1 MNSSDERAE
10 ELDALQATYGDCMVA
25 DSTYSGH
32 VDISVKLQRPLKL
45 TRIAQNQ
52 QEEVL
57 YLPPVRICF
66 ELPNGYPDAAAP
78 LVSVDASWLP
88 TEVARQLETTS
99 SSTWEEYGRMQVMY
113 AYVSYLEE
121 AAGEA
126 FGMHYLEVSDDNFKH
141 LLVYNK
147 EAARQVFQQGTH
159 ECGICLDQKK
169 RIVVLS
175 DRRLRACLLH
185 RVLAGILQQ
194 RYCDWQHPQRQVPC
208 IQMRG

>member
-10 ELDALQATYGDCMVA
+10 ELDALQAIYGDCMVA

-32 VDISVKLQRPLKL
+32 IDISVKLQRPLKL

-66 ELPNGYPDAAAP
+66 KFPNGYPDAAAP

-99 SSTWEEYGRMQVMY
+99 SSTWEEYGRTQIMY

-126 FGMHYLEVSDDNFKH
+126 FGMHSLEVSNDVLKH

-147 EAARQVFQQGTH
+147 DATRQVFQQGTY
-159 ECGICLDQKK
+159 ECGICLDPENGS
-169 RIVVLS
+169 L
-175 DRRLRACLLH
+175 C
-185 RVLAGILQQ
+185 
-194 RYCDWQHPQRQVPC
+194 Y
-208 IQMRG
+208 